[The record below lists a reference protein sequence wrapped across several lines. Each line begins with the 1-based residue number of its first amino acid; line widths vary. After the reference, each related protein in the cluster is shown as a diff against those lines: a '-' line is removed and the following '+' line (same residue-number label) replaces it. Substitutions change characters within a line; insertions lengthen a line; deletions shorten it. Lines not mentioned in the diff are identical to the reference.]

1 MAIFDKLEETLHSI
15 LSSRRKCKIL
25 GDININT
32 PVNNTKTKENWNL
45 IRSEEFTPL
54 IFEATRITEISE
66 SSIDHIHAQLLP
78 MRYLITCLFLLL
90 FMILNTVLFQKQL
103 KLGTLKSLTE
113 LDAFL
118 SGLKKW

>member
-66 SSIDHIHAQLLP
+66 SSIDHIHTIIAYEISDHLP
-78 MRYLITCLFLLL
+78 VFTIIYDPKYSPFPETIEIRDF
-90 FMILNTVLFQKQL
+90 
-103 KLGTLKSLTE
+103 
-113 LDAFL
+113 
-118 SGLKKW
+118 KKFDRT